1 MKGGSGNILL
11 LLHNLLLHT
20 YCITIPTSI
29 IEGRNE
35 MDDKMDDKRQMWEL
49 VNSSIE
55 SMKLIIDGEEKI
67 DKGYKILCQMTL
79 ERLLMVQILQ
89 ERN

>member
-1 MKGGSGNILL
+1 
-11 LLHNLLLHT
+11 
-20 YCITIPTSI
+20 
-29 IEGRNE
+29 
-35 MDDKMDDKRQMWEL
+35 MDDKRQMREL

-55 SMKLIIDGEEKI
+55 SMELIIDGEEKI

-79 ERLLMVQILQ
+79 EELLMIQILQ

>member
-1 MKGGSGNILL
+1 
-11 LLHNLLLHT
+11 
-20 YCITIPTSI
+20 
-29 IEGRNE
+29 
-35 MDDKMDDKRQMWEL
+35 MDDKRQMWEL

-55 SMKLIIDGEEKI
+55 SMELIIDGEEKI

-79 ERLLMVQILQ
+79 ERLLMIQILQ

>member
-1 MKGGSGNILL
+1 MVSVTTTNR
-11 LLHNLLLHT
+11 
-20 YCITIPTSI
+20 I

-35 MDDKMDDKRQMWEL
+35 MDDKRQMWEL

-55 SMKLIIDGEEKI
+55 SMELIIDGEEKI

>member
-1 MKGGSGNILL
+1 
-11 LLHNLLLHT
+11 LHA
-20 YCITIPTSI
+20 YCIIIPTSI
-29 IEGRNE
+29 TEGRN
-35 MDDKMDDKRQMWEL
+35 KMDDKRQMWEL

-55 SMKLIIDGEEKI
+55 SMELIIDGEEKI

-79 ERLLMVQILQ
+79 ERLLMIQILQ